1 MHKIREEGEDGGT
14 AFGLGACP
22 VCHNT
27 RPQPPSAHSGSTCL
41 SLTDDRWGT
50 GRTNNQQSIRM
61 QFGTVKWFSSEKGY
75 GFIQPKDGGEDVF
88 VHRNNVDG
96 LGWEDSLREG
106 ESVEYDTEQ
115 TDKGI
120 SAINVQRTE
129 NPSGVL

>member
-1 MHKIREEGEDGGT
+1 
-14 AFGLGACP
+14 
-22 VCHNT
+22 
-27 RPQPPSAHSGSTCL
+27 
-41 SLTDDRWGT
+41 
-50 GRTNNQQSIRM
+50 M
-61 QFGTVKWFSSEKGY
+61 QLGTVKWFSSEKGY
-75 GFIQPKDGGEDVF
+75 GFIQPKDGGEDIF